1 METLTEKTAILP
13 PARELQII
21 RSACENGE
29 RDNQCKPDNFATL
42 KFLLPRLRTFACEKE
57 FPELIRKPT

>member
-1 METLTEKTAILP
+1 METLTEKTAILS

-29 RDNQCKPDNFATL
+29 RDNQCKPADNFATL
-42 KFLLPRLRTFACEKE
+42 EFLSSHVKKNFQN
-57 FPELIRKPT
+57 